1 LGPFGAASGRGPD
14 GRFQVG
20 NTASLVV
27 GGRSAA
33 FWRAQAA
40 ARRALEAELMADAG
54 FGPDDAPA
62 ALKLAVESLAQAMLI
77 QRSAFERIGEA
88 GGPLTIKGKGRRAFL
103 VWLQAFDRVEQA
115 LRLIGLKRQSKPV
128 NPLDAVRQAVI
139 EANRK

>member
-1 LGPFGAASGRGPD
+1 
-14 GRFQVG
+14 
-20 NTASLVV
+20 
-27 GGRSAA
+27 
-33 FWRAQAA
+33 
-40 ARRALEAELMADAG
+40 
-54 FGPDDAPA
+54 
-62 ALKLAVESLAQAMLI
+62 MLI